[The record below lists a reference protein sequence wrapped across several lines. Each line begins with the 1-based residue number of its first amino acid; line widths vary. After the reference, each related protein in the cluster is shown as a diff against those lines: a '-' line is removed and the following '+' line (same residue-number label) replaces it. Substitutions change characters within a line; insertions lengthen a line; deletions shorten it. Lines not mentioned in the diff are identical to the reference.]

1 MAKTT
6 TKTAKKASTAVSDA
20 SGPFSVIKTGGKQ
33 YRVSEGD
40 TIKVEIMNDK
50 EYKVGD
56 KIIFNEVVLSD
67 TGSETKV
74 GSPTVSGSK
83 VTGELVEI
91 GRNAKVVVARYKQ
104 KNRSGYTKNG
114 HRQPFF
120 KVKIT
125 ALA

>member
-6 TKTAKKASTAVSDA
+6 TKTAKKASTAA
-20 SGPFSVIKTGGKQ
+20 SGAFSVIKTGGKQ

-50 EYKVGD
+50 AYNVGD
-56 KIIFNEVVLSD
+56 KIVFNEVVLSD

-114 HRQPFF
+114 HRQPYF

-125 ALA
+125 SLA